1 MYLSWN
7 RIKTKWD
14 RLVDSLRPKNNL
26 KKNEDKKVE
35 CVKCKGS
42 YLIRVDKN
50 KWKIELNENFKGIL
64 SVRIAKLFNK
74 MVKTSIKK
82 DTERLLLFSLY
93 TYAQGRWM

>member
-7 RIKTKWD
+7 RFKTKWD

-26 KKNEDKKVE
+26 KKNEDKKSGM
-35 CVKCKGS
+35 CGKGS

-50 KWKIELNENFKGIL
+50 KWKSELNENFKGIL
-64 SVRIAKLFNK
+64 SVRIEKLFNK

-82 DTERLLLFSLY
+82 DTERLLLFSRY